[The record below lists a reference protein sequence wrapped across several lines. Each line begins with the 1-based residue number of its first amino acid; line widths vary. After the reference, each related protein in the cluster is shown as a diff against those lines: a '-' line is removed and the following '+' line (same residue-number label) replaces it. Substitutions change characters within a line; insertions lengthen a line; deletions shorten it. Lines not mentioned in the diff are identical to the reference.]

1 MDESQEVRRRNT
13 PAVGSLEF
21 FLKRTCPPRTA
32 YQVGTRVF
40 RPSQRLSRRP
50 GPWSRVSTR
59 TRPRTVRRS
68 PNVTWT
74 QRSLKT
80 VLVSIQVRTKGLWPS
95 ATQTRTDSA
104 PNSASGL
111 LCEIHDESILRFF
124 YYCYFKLESEL
135 CVSWKLATLA
145 KENWAAN
152 SLTLIWLV
160 VITDIKSPIKRLD
173 RLRQMNDFHNKIL
186 KMSSRIKTYRAWW
199 GNVLFSRCP
208 RVWRRRGRTL
218 LWLGCRRSSV
228 PPPSP
233 PHTLLFLW
241 PVTPP
246 PPPSTISISWAVSMN
261 RTGCT
266 VTVDDTPGWL
276 VWFGRRHLTIR
287 GCSWHF
293 FYFILFFLY
302 SWILIWGFELTIAF
316 HSEYLKS

>member
-111 LCEIHDESILRFF
+111 LCEIYDESIFRFF

-145 KENWAAN
+145 TQA
-152 SLTLIWLV
+152 LTLIWLV

-186 KMSSRIKTYRAWW
+186 KMSSRNQNVQGLVGKCVIFAMSTCLEKTRENFVVT
-199 GNVLFSRCP
+199 GLQKVFC
-208 RVWRRRGRTL
+208 T
-218 LWLGCRRSSV
+218 
-228 PPPSP
+228 PSI
-233 PHTLLFLW
+233 PHTHSFFFDLW
-241 PVTPP
+241 PHPHP
-246 PPPSTISISWAVSMN
+246 QAQFPSHEPSAWTEQDVPSQLMILP
-261 RTGCT
+261 
-266 VTVDDTPGWL
+266 DDSCGL
-276 VWFGRRHLTIR
+276 DGVI
-287 GCSWHF
+287 
-293 FYFILFFLY
+293 
-302 SWILIWGFELTIAF
+302 
-316 HSEYLKS
+316 